1 MNVPDGRVTA
11 IIAAGGQGTRMGGD
25 MPKQFAPLVGKPMLW
40 HTLIPFSGSEL
51 IDRIV
56 LVVPERYIDLCRER
70 FYTEFSKL
78 DTVVAAGL
86 ERHHSVLAGFRATS
100 AEDRYLL
107 IHDGARPLVSRALIE
122 KVVSET
128 VSSGAAIAA
137 TRTKETIKV
146 EENGSITTTPD
157 RNRLWCAQT
166 PQGFRRD
173 ILHRAIEA
181 GQQVTLPTDE
191 STLVERLG
199 IAVRLVEGEETNI
212 KITTTTDMQ
221 WAEWT
226 LQRMGEMSLQENR
239 LRVGTGYDV
248 HRFEEGRHLV
258 LGGVSIP
265 WHQGLAGHS
274 DADVLI
280 HAIIDALL
288 GAARLGD
295 IGRLFPDTD
304 PEFAG
309 ISSIILLR
317 RVKGRLDDRGLRIA
331 NIDAVIIAEQPKL
344 APYILQME
352 EALATALTLSA
363 DHVSVKATTS
373 EQLGFVGRGEGIVA
387 QAVAIVT

>member
-1 MNVPDGRVTA
+1 
-11 IIAAGGQGTRMGGD
+11 
-25 MPKQFAPLVGKPMLW
+25 
-40 HTLIPFSGSEL
+40 
-51 IDRIV
+51 
-56 LVVPERYIDLCRER
+56 
-70 FYTEFSKL
+70 
-78 DTVVAAGL
+78 
-86 ERHHSVLAGFRATS
+86 
-100 AEDRYLL
+100 
-107 IHDGARPLVSRALIE
+107 
-122 KVVSET
+122 
-128 VSSGAAIAA
+128 
-137 TRTKETIKV
+137 
-146 EENGSITTTPD
+146 
-157 RNRLWCAQT
+157 
-166 PQGFRRD
+166 
-173 ILHRAIEA
+173 
-181 GQQVTLPTDE
+181 
-191 STLVERLG
+191 
-199 IAVRLVEGEETNI
+199 
-212 KITTTTDMQ
+212 MQ

-226 LQRMGEMSLQENR
+226 LQRMGEMSLQEKR

-352 EALATALTLSA
+352 EALTTALTLSA
-363 DHVSVKATTS
+363 DYVSVKATTS